1 MGMFDKL
8 QQGKELLK
16 MRSQAKALQK
26 QLADVTE
33 TVEMGDVKVKV
44 TADQKVVYIE
54 EAGEGKGEI
63 VNAVNEAFKKV
74 QKKAAQKMLQEGG
87 LSGLLGGKMGA

>member
-1 MGMFDKL
+1 MFDKL

-16 MRSQAKALQK
+16 MRSQAKELQR

-33 TVEMGDVKVKV
+33 TVEVGNVKVKV
-44 TADQKVVYIE
+44 SADQKVIYIE
-54 EAGEGKGEI
+54 DAGESKEEI
-63 VNAVNEAFKKV
+63 AKAVNEAFKRV

-87 LSGLLGGKMGA
+87 LSGLLGGMGK

>member
-1 MGMFDKL
+1 MFDKL
-8 QQGKELLK
+8 QQGKQLLQ

-33 TVEMGDVKVKV
+33 SVEKGDVHVKV
-44 TADQKVVYIE
+44 SADQKVQFISINGE
-54 EAGEGKGEI
+54 ERRDVADAI
-63 VNAVNEAFKKV
+63 NDAFAKV

-87 LSGLLGGKMGA
+87 LSGLLGGMK

>member
-1 MGMFDKL
+1 MFDKL

-26 QLADVTE
+26 QLAEVTE
-33 TVEMGDVKVKV
+33 TVEMGSVKVKV

-54 EAGEGKGEI
+54 DNGESRDEI
-63 VNAVNEAFKKV
+63 VKAVNEAFKNV

-87 LSGLLGGKMGA
+87 LSGLLGGMGK

>member
-1 MGMFDKL
+1 MFNKL

-33 TVEMGDVKVKV
+33 SVEKGDVHVKV
-44 TADQKVVYIE
+44 SADQKVQFISINGE
-54 EAGEGKGEI
+54 ERRDVADAI
-63 VNAVNEAFKKV
+63 NDAFTKV

-87 LSGLLGGKMGA
+87 LSGLLGGMK